1 MACPGGWGA
10 EDSDLP
16 WAASYC
22 PWNPESYRILFDVMD
37 EYLDVLK
44 PRRVHIGHD
53 EWRAGAFCP
62 RCRGKD
68 TGELLAGDILKIR
81 AHLEQRG
88 LETWLWGDHFVD
100 GHNRFGK
107 RWSEGGVVRSE
118 RAATRAAR

>member
-22 PWNPESYRILFDVMD
+22 PSNPESYRILFHVMD

-53 EWRAGAFCP
+53 EWRAGAFSP

-68 TGELLAGDILKIR
+68 TGEVYAQDVLKVQKDR
-81 AHLEQRG
+81 AEKG
-88 LETWLWGDHFVD
+88 IEPWNWGDHFAD
-100 GHNRFGK
+100 WDNPF
-107 RWSEGGVVRSE
+107 
-118 RAATRAAR
+118 